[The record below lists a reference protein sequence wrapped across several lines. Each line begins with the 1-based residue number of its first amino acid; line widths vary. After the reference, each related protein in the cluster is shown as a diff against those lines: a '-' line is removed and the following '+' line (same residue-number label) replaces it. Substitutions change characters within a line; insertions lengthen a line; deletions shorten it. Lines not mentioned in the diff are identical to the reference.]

1 MKLTKEQVKR
11 MLPGQ
16 TLVVDCTDTAE
27 LDSVYQTALQARK
40 EIEDRSIAIS
50 RSGKTMTVSI
60 SVSEKG
66 DSQ

>member
-16 TLVVDCTDTAE
+16 SMSIQCDNAAE

-40 EIEDRSIAIS
+40 ESGVGYDIS
-50 RSGKTMTVSI
+50 RSAKTMTVSI
-60 SVSEKG
+60 NLVRKG
-66 DSQ
+66 DVQ